1 MQEIYRM
8 IKDILKLVVSGRR
21 YVECI
26 HVQQILHEAFFKYYS
41 NFHLSQMYT
50 LCKLW
55 LLDAER
61 KMGQDE

>member
-26 HVQQILHEAFFKYYS
+26 HVQQILHEAFLNIIQIF
-41 NFHLSQMYT
+41 T
-50 LCKLW
+50 
-55 LLDAER
+55 
-61 KMGQDE
+61 